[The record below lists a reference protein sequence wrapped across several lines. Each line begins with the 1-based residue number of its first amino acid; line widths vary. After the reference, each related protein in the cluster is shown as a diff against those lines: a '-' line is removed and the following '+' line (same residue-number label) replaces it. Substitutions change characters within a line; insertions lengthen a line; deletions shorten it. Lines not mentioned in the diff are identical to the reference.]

1 MGFFIVIDDVEI
13 GSEIHRVSPHPRRA
27 SSLKYLVRSGAVP
40 FSFRRRVRDEVT
52 EDINP
57 FARSDRIFSANVC
70 GRIPLASRFS

>member
-13 GSEIHRVSPHPRRA
+13 GSEIHCVSPHPRRA

-57 FARSDRIFSANVC
+57 FTHAELGANVC